1 MFTIHNADS
10 LDLLKTLPENSV
22 HAVVT
27 DPPYGLGD
35 TSPAQYT
42 RPHEAHAAKPPPRT
56 TPKAPCSE
64 AHAGTPHADTAQ
76 ADQPQAGT
84 PHADTERT
92 APCSTW
98 KRENSPLFHF

>member
-35 TSPAQYT
+35 TSPAQVAECMLAWSQGLT
-42 RPHEAHAAKPPPRT
+42 W